1 MVNGGFGGLERPP
14 GPLLD
19 EQSEMQPPDAV
30 NQTFTD
36 EPGEPM
42 EMEGGE
48 GGEMGEGQEMGEAT
62 ETSDMS
68 GQSPGMSQGQG
79 QVSVPESFKKLAKY
93 AQTDNIATLL
103 EQTVLDEM
111 GQRCKRE
118 YEIDKTSRADWLDK
132 VRRYKELA
140 LQQTKPKSYPFDK
153 ASNII
158 WPLLSTATN
167 EFAAAAYPSI
177 IKGRDV
183 VKGVVVGDDDGKPVL
198 DQQGQPVMD
207 PATQKP
213 KINPMTMET
222 EIDENGQP
230 IMDPASAK
238 PQYYERPGAK
248 RLRADLIGRHM
259 SWQRL
264 SQDKTWQPDTDRL
277 LRILPIV
284 GTVARKV
291 YWDPRRKVGR
301 TVLVSMEDLVI
312 NYWARSADSAPRQTE
327 VFTLYPHEIEEEI
340 RAGRYLRFTYSS
352 FNPSDDAKGAD
363 PSDVDAPQ
371 VFLEQHRRWDLDGDG
386 YAEPYV
392 ITIHESSSQV
402 VSVTP
407 CFDWDGESIELAE
420 TPDGPQIVSIQRKC
434 YYIIYGFI
442 PNPESSIYS
451 HGWGHLLGPINE
463 AINTSINQL
472 FDAGHLQNVSGGF
485 IGSQLSMH
493 SGPLKFKMGEFKIVN
508 TMGSNIRDAIYQMQ
522 HTGPSPVLFQLLG
535 VLLEA
540 GRELG
545 GVRSILQGQQ
555 TPASTDPAAL
565 YAILEQGQ
573 KVFKDIFKRVYHS
586 LTEEFRELFKMNKK
600 YLPEPG
606 ERFQTGDLFEKVTQK
621 DYELAGGVE
630 PVADP
635 DMITDIQRMGRAQ
648 FLLSMK
654 DDPIMDG
661 IEIRKRALEAA
672 GIENIEALIPDRGGP
687 SPMDQVTFERAKAEI
702 DKVRADEIEKHT
714 SALLNM
720 MKARQIASDMDTA
733 VLDKQIKLT
742 MLHLEGVQNLI
753 QATQAEA
760 RMIEIRSKN
769 EVERE
774 KVKANAAKRQA

>member
-14 GPLLD
+14 GPLIEEQD
-19 EQSEMQPPDAV
+19 EEGSSFGSPQM
-30 NQTFTD
+30 
-36 EPGEPM
+36 PM
-42 EMEGGE
+42 PTQEMEE
-48 GGEMGEGQEMGEAT
+48 PLEDGGEMGAEMGEMP
-62 ETSDMS
+62 E
-68 GQSPGMSQGQG
+68 GQQPQMQQPDNT
-79 QVSVPESFKKLAKY
+79 PESFRKLAQY
-93 AQTDNIATLL
+93 AQMVNIAVELDK
-103 EQTVLDEM
+103 TVLADM

-118 YEIDKTSRADWLDK
+118 YEIDKTSRADWLEK

-183 VKGVVVGDDDGKPVL
+183 VKGVVVGDDDGKPVM
-198 DQQGQPVMD
+198 DEQGQPVMD
-207 PATQKP
+207 QSTMKP
-213 KINPMTMET
+213 KFNPMTMET
-222 EIDENGQP
+222 ELDENGQP

-238 PQYYERPGAK
+238 PQYYEKPGAK

-264 SQDKTWQPDTDRL
+264 SQDKSWQQDTDRL

-284 GTVARKV
+284 GSAARKV
-291 YWDPRRKVGR
+291 FWEPRRKVGR

-312 NYWARSADSAPRQTE
+312 NYWARSMDSAPRITE

-340 RAGRYLRFTYSS
+340 RSGRFMKFSYVS
-352 FNPSDDAKGAD
+352 FNASDEAQGAD

-371 VFLEQHRRWDLDGDG
+371 TFLEQHRRWDLDGDG

-392 ITIHESSSQV
+392 VTVHESSATV
-402 VSVTP
+402 VSITA
-407 CFDWDGESIELAE
+407 CFDWDAESIELTE
-420 TPDGPQIVSIQRKC
+420 NEDGPQIVAIHRKT
-434 YYIIYGFI
+434 YYILYGFI
-442 PNPESSIYS
+442 PNPESAIYS

-472 FDAGHLQNVSGGF
+472 FDAGHLSNVSGGF

-508 TMGSNIRDAIYQMQ
+508 TMGSSIRDAIYQMQ
-522 HTGPSPVLFQLLG
+522 HPGPSPVLFQLLG
-535 VLLEA
+535 ALFEA

-545 GVRSILQGQQ
+545 GVRNILQGQQ

-586 LTEEFRELFKMNKK
+586 LTEEFRELFRINRKN
-600 YLPEPG
+600 LPEPG
-606 ERFQTGDLFEKVTQK
+606 ERFQTGDLFEKVTKK

-654 DDPIMDG
+654 DDGMMDG
-661 IEIRKRALEAA
+661 MEIRKRALEAA
-672 GIENIEALIPDRGGP
+672 GIENIEALLPPRDGP
-687 SPMDQVTFERAKAEI
+687 TPMDQVTFEQAKAI
-702 DKVRADEIEKHT
+702 VDKTRAEEIEKHT
-714 SALLNM
+714 AALLNM
-720 MKARQIASDMDTA
+720 MKARQIASDIDGA
-733 VLDKQIKLT
+733 ALDKQIKLT

-760 RMIEIRSKN
+760 RMIELRHKTRLESIRVSNVGK
-769 EVERE
+769 
-774 KVKANAAKRQA
+774 KKS

>member
-1 MVNGGFGGLERPP
+1 MVNGGFGGFERPP
-14 GPLLD
+14 GPLLEEQD
-19 EQSEMQPPDAV
+19 EGVPPTVGTIVD
-30 NQTFTD
+30 
-36 EPGEPM
+36 PM
-42 EMEGGE
+42 PEEDGGE
-48 GGEMGEGQEMGEAT
+48 GGEMAEAPDT
-62 ETSDMS
+62 DDMS
-68 GQSPGMSQGQG
+68 GQSPEMSAQQPGQIPENT
-79 QVSVPESFKKLAKY
+79 PESFKKLARY
-93 AQTDNIATLL
+93 AQMQNIATDL
-103 EQTVLDEM
+103 EQIVLDDM

-118 YEIDKTSRADWLDK
+118 YEIDKISRADWLDK
-132 VRRYKELA
+132 VKRYKELA
-140 LQQTKPKSYPFDK
+140 LQQTRPKTYPFDK

-183 VKGVVVGDDDGKPVL
+183 VKGVVVGDDDGRPVL

-207 PATQKP
+207 QATMKP
-213 KINPMTMET
+213 KVNPMTMET
-222 EIDENGQP
+222 EVDENGEP

-238 PQYYERPGAK
+238 PQYYEKPGAK

-264 SQDKTWQPDTDRL
+264 TQDSNWQPDTDRL

-291 YWDPRRKVGR
+291 YWDPRKKCSR

-312 NYWARSADSAPRQTE
+312 NYWATSKDSAPRQTE

-340 RAGRYLRFTYSS
+340 RAGKFIRFEYTS
-352 FNPSDDAKGAD
+352 FNTSDEAKGAD

-392 ITIHESSSQV
+392 ITLHESSAKV

-407 CFDWDGESIELAE
+407 CFDWDADSIELSE
-420 TPDGPQIVSIQRKC
+420 TPEGPQIVAIHRKC

-493 SGPLKFKMGEFKIVN
+493 SGPLKFKMGEFKVVN

-522 HTGPSPVLFQLLG
+522 HPGPSPVLFQLLG
-535 VLLEA
+535 ALFEA

-545 GVRSILQGQQ
+545 GVRNILQGQQ

-573 KVFKDIFKRVYHS
+573 KVFKDIFKRVYHA
-586 LTEEFRELFKMNKK
+586 LTEEFREHYKINRK

-606 ERFQTGDLFEKVTQK
+606 ERFQTGDLFEKVTRK

-687 SPMDQVTFERAKAEI
+687 SPMDQLTYERGKAEI

-720 MKARQIASDMDTA
+720 MKAREIASNMDTA
-733 VLDKQIKLT
+733 MLDKQIKV
-742 MLHLEGVQNLI
+742 MMVQLEGVQNLI

-760 RMIEIRSKN
+760 RMIELREKN
-769 EVERE
+769 YVERM
-774 KVKANAAKRQA
+774 KAENAGKRKS

>member
-14 GPLLD
+14 GPLLE
-19 EQSEMQPPDAV
+19 EQEEMGPQSPTETISLEA
-30 NQTFTD
+30 
-36 EPGEPM
+36 EPQVA
-42 EMEGGE
+42 EGGE
-48 GGEMGEGQEMGEAT
+48 GGEMGEMMEGMD
-62 ETSDMS
+62 SPDMS
-68 GQSPGMSQGQG
+68 GQSPMMSPPGQ
-79 QVSVPESFKKLAKY
+79 QVEVPESFKKLAKY
-93 AQTDNIATLL
+93 AQMVNIATEL
-103 EQTVLDEM
+103 EQSVLDDM
-111 GQRCKRE
+111 GQKCKRE
-118 YEIDKTSRADWLDK
+118 YEIDKISRADWLDK

-140 LQQTKPKSYPFDK
+140 LQQSKPKTYPFDK

-183 VKGVVVGDDDGKPVL
+183 VKGVVVGDDDGRPVL

-207 PATQKP
+207 PSTMKP

-222 EIDENGQP
+222 EVDENGEP

-238 PQYYERPGAK
+238 PQYYEKPGAK
-248 RLRADLIGRHM
+248 RVRADLIGRHM

-264 SQDKTWQPDTDRL
+264 SQDRTWQPDTDRL

-284 GTVARKV
+284 GSVARKV
-291 YWDPRRKVGR
+291 YWDSRKKTGR
-301 TVLVSMEDLVI
+301 TILVSMEDLVI
-312 NYWARSADSAPRQTE
+312 NYWARSADSAPRMTE

-340 RAGRYLRFTYSS
+340 RAGRYIRFQYSS

-363 PSDVDAPQ
+363 PSDTDAPQ

-392 ITIHESSSQV
+392 VTVHESSAQV

-407 CFDWDGESIELAE
+407 CFDWDADSIELTE
-420 TPDGPQIVSIQRKC
+420 TEEGPQIVAIHRKC

-493 SGPLKFKMGEFKIVN
+493 SGPLKFKMGEFKVVN

-522 HTGPSPVLFQLLG
+522 HPGPSPVLFQLLG
-535 VLLEA
+535 ALFES

-545 GVRSILQGQQ
+545 GVRNILQGQQ

-606 ERFQTGDLFEKVTQK
+606 ERFQTGDLFEKVTRK

-672 GIENIEALIPDRGGP
+672 GIENIEALIPERGGP
-687 SPMDQVTFERAKAEI
+687 SPMDQLTFERAKAEI

-714 SALLNM
+714 AALLNM
-720 MKARQIASDMDTA
+720 MKARQIASEMDMA
-733 VLDKQIKLT
+733 PLNKQIELT

-760 RMIEIRSKN
+760 RMIELREKN
-769 EVERE
+769 HVERM
-774 KVKANAAKRQA
+774 KAENAGKRKS